1 MTARIDVVI
10 PVRDVDRY
18 LGEALDS
25 ALDQQVASTVVV
37 VDAGSVIPVRLPDRH
52 ADRPEVRLLRSEEPL
67 LAGAART
74 LGVASGTS
82 AWLSFLDADDVWPTG
97 SRAVMLE
104 AAEAEGADVV
114 VGTVEHFASDAA
126 SAARLQVREGRQRG
140 LLAGGVLLRREL
152 WERTG
157 PFDPALRA
165 GEFVDWFAR
174 VVASGARIID
184 VPELALRRRVHL
196 ASTTAV
202 QTGRDDRS
210 AYLEVVRRWM
220 RQNGS

>member
-1 MTARIDVVI
+1 MTVRIDVVI
-10 PVRDVDRY
+10 PVRDVDQY
-18 LGEALDS
+18 LDEALDS
-25 ALDQQVASTVVV
+25 TLDQDVESSVVV
-37 VDAGSVIPVRLPDRH
+37 VDAGSAIPVRLPDRH

-74 LGVASGTS
+74 LGAANGTS
-82 AWLSFLDADDVWPTG
+82 PWLSFLDADDVWPSG
-97 SRAVMLE
+97 SRRTMLE
-104 AAEAEGADVV
+104 AAEAAGADVV

-126 SAARLQVREGRQRG
+126 SAARLQVREGRRRG
-140 LLAGGVLLRREL
+140 ALAGGVLLRRGL

-157 PFDPALRA
+157 PFDPALPA

-184 VPELALRRRVHL
+184 IPDLALRRRVHL
-196 ASTTAV
+196 ASTTAT
-202 QTGRDDRS
+202 QAGHDDRS

-220 RQNGS
+220 RRSGS